1 MFIKELTTAEC
12 FEMLAEKRVGRLA
25 CARENQ
31 PYIVPFHF
39 AFDAGEHLYA
49 FSMLGQK
56 IEWMQANPLVC
67 VEADDIENQSE
78 WISLV
83 VFGRYEELPD
93 APEFQSART
102 RAFELLSRRAMWWQ
116 PAYIAGAHRAP
127 ASSEKPIYFRIL
139 IEKITGHRAVS
150 DEL

>member
-1 MFIKELTTAEC
+1 MIIKELTTAEC

-67 VEADDIENQSE
+67 VEADDIQNQSE

-83 VFGRYEELPD
+83 VFGRYEEPPD

-116 PAYIAGAHRAP
+116 PAYIAGSRCAP